1 MAASDGTPIQAVTL
15 PVDLLHLL
23 AQQLSDRE
31 DFPTLYNCVASSK
44 HFANSGAISALYR
57 ISDRCLINSGASD
70 NLPLAEQELNVQKW
84 SILWRTLILSAL
96 GKTLFP
102 YCRHIRSLDLLD
114 LGYLLED
121 DKFRGSIARHFFA
134 NDLSRFHFTINTP
147 AKTRVASRLDRT
159 KIVTAI
165 GDEITQHAPL
175 LETLSEPVLL
185 DVLSTALLTWA
196 PRLPHLCRLKLF
208 DGKAFADEKFRN
220 LLHAHCPNLEALT
233 VCRSSHPDTDHAL
246 ATFIGGM
253 PENKLTSLEVIGDVG
268 IAAETYLALAS
279 HAESLTSLKLRL
291 GDEGI
296 LALGLLQSCTAIKTL
311 AIGSDRGYAVDLK
324 ATQNDV
330 FLEIVEWL
338 KACTNL
344 KDLDIHNILS
354 ATDIVEPALYSNTIQ
369 LDELSINSS
378 REEFSYI
385 SKDHGD
391 FHRSLRT
398 QSNLRRLLLRGDPD
412 PPSRDDIEV
421 LVDSLCSLTELR
433 ELNLIRI
440 SDWFNDENIS
450 LLGQCMPKL
459 ENLYVGGFG
468 CSDRALTGIADLGN
482 LRFLTFST
490 LSRFTFKGIVNF
502 IDRLGPGNTGI
513 VISVE
518 SADSDYAITDQE
530 VEDLRKM
537 VQDKLDGRFEYQ
549 FFRGTP
555 AWAVITL

>member
-1 MAASDGTPIQAVTL
+1 M
-15 PVDLLHLL
+15 
-23 AQQLSDRE
+23 
-31 DFPTLYNCVASSK
+31 
-44 HFANSGAISALYR
+44 
-57 ISDRCLINSGASD
+57 
-70 NLPLAEQELNVQKW
+70 QKW

-96 GKTLFP
+96 GKTLYP
-102 YCRHIRSLDLLD
+102 YCRHIRVLDLLD

-121 DKFRGSIARHFFA
+121 DKFRGNISKQFFA
-134 NDLSRFHFTINTP
+134 NDLSRFHFTIAPTTK
-147 AKTRVASRLDRT
+147 ARIVRLDRA
-159 KIVTAI
+159 KIIAAV

-196 PRLPHLCRLKLF
+196 PRLPHLRSLKLF
-208 DGKAFADEKFRN
+208 DGKAFADETFRN

-233 VCRSSHPDTDHAL
+233 VCRSSNPETDHAL

-268 IAAETYLALAS
+268 IAAETFLALSS

-296 LALGLLQSCTAIKTL
+296 LALGLLRSCTAIKTL

-330 FLEIVEWL
+330 YLEIIEWL
-338 KACTNL
+338 KACASL
-344 KDLDIHNILS
+344 KDLDIHNIIS
-354 ATDIVEPALYSNTIQ
+354 ATDIVGPVLYSNAIQ

-398 QSNLRRLLLRGDPD
+398 QPNLRRLLLRGDPD
-412 PPSRDDIEV
+412 PPSRDDIDV

-433 ELNLIRI
+433 ELNLVRI
-440 SDWFNDENIS
+440 SDWFNDENIGA
-450 LLGQCMPKL
+450 LGQLLPKL

-468 CSDRALTGIADLGN
+468 CSDRALLGMAHLKF

-490 LSRFTFKGIVNF
+490 LSRFTFKGISNF
-502 IDRLGPGNTGI
+502 IKQLGPDNTGL
-513 VISVE
+513 VLSVE
-518 SADSDYAITDQE
+518 SADSDYAIPDNE
-530 VEDLRKM
+530 VEDLRRM
-537 VQDKLDGRFEYQ
+537 IQDKIDGRFEYQ
-549 FFRGTP
+549 FFRGQSNRHFTVP
-555 AWAVITL
+555 GPRLTMRMADPNVPEFDTDDSE